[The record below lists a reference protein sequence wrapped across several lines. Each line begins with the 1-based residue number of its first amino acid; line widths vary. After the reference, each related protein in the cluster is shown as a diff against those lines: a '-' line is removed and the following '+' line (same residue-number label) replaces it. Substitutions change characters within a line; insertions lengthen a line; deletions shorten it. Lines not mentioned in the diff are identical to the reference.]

1 MVDGRERPTAI
12 IIRRTTNDKN
22 SQMETN
28 KAARFDTVSQ
38 TYLTIAMSSAS

>member
-1 MVDGRERPTAI
+1 MVDGKERLTTI
-12 IIRRTTNDKN
+12 IIRRTRNNKN